1 MIFTRCNKNMT
12 LIYAEDEKSLRLT
25 ILTTGLDLIRL
36 ARLAYLSVLRL
47 SPQFVED
54 GETQAI

>member
-1 MIFTRCNKNMT
+1 MF
-12 LIYAEDEKSLRLT
+12 YAGLT

-47 SPQFVED
+47 STLFEED